1 MEWAIIENEL
11 GFYLKEIRIPSDV
24 GDSKFMIYNELSRDY
39 NANVSYSMDIRPLT
53 DQQYLEFNGWKL
65 IEIKFPGD
73 WFGQTGVITLEDTF
87 GERQDF
93 PVTRHARYKDNRAN
107 MLKMALDGAKRT
119 AEENF
124 SVEYWKF
131 LNKNSRAWSSYHYQY
146 GKCDIDKLKQ
156 LTLCTQEYIEEY
168 MSLKSKIVGSEDKRI
183 PYFLNKAE
191 EVFVDTLKEYYS
203 FDIDGEE

>member
-53 DQQYLEFNGWKL
+53 GQQYLEFNGWKL

-73 WFGQTGVITLEDTF
+73 WFGQTGVVTLEDTF

-131 LNKNSRAWSSYHYQY
+131 LNKSSKAWSSYHY
-146 GKCDIDKLKQ
+146 GKYDIDKLKQ

-168 MSLKSKIVGSEDKRI
+168 MSLKSKITDSEDKRVLC
-183 PYFLNKAE
+183 FLNKIE
-191 EVFVDTLKEYYS
+191 ETFVSTLKEYYS
-203 FDIDGEE
+203 FDVNEE